1 MQNESYVPCPM
12 YGGLTELNAKKK
24 HQNRGTFPELESH
37 DLDSAMFVVDR
48 LTLSRRERVLLDR
61 LEREYTPAISRD
73 VLEPLLTRSSP
84 VSLRALDWAVV
95 NWSKQHNV
103 VCSSTIPGQMTN
115 IHYAYRNTLSYWKR
129 RLFDPFRR
137 RSRIQVKIGSGV
149 YDTTLGQAN
158 FALWTYQ
165 TGVLS
170 YVLTHIDLIEA
181 DMNRVS
187 KRHKKERADAAKRG
201 VRRKRSELTK
211 GHNVSCV
218 AYPAP
223 IRVTFD

>member
-1 MQNESYVPCPM
+1 
-12 YGGLTELNAKKK
+12 
-24 HQNRGTFPELESH
+24 
-37 DLDSAMFVVDR
+37 MFVADR
-48 LTLSRRERVLLDR
+48 SLLSRREGALLDR
-61 LEREYTPAISRD
+61 LEREYTPQIYRD

-84 VSLRALDWAVV
+84 VSLRALDWTVV

-103 VCSSTIPGQMTN
+103 VCSSMTPGQMTN
-115 IHYAYRNTLSYWKR
+115 IHYAYRSTLSYWKR

-137 RSRIQVKIGSGV
+137 RARIQVTIGSNV

-170 YVLTHIDLIEA
+170 YVLSHIELIEA

-187 KRHKKERADAAKRG
+187 KRHKKDRADAAKNG
-201 VRRKRSELTK
+201 VRRKRSALTK
-211 GHNVSCV
+211 GHNVGCV

-223 IRVTFD
+223 MTVTFD